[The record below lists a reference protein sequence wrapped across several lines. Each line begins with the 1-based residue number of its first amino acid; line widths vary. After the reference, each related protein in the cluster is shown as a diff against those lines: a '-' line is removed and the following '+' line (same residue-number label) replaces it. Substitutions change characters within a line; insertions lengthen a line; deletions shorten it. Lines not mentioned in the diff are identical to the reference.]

1 MQIYAGIMNAIGA
14 LVSKIEEQNLW
25 YKELYLSRNEYLKM
39 ADTTDT
45 NLYYVVSGSLHVFV
59 EQEERLHTIRLG
71 YEGDFIGA
79 LDSFITEKT
88 SPFYIQAI
96 KKTQLKVIR
105 KAAFMQLVQSSR
117 ELFALWY
124 TILEQLVYQQIERE
138 KDLLLDSPKAR
149 YERVW
154 NRSPQLFQHI
164 PHKYIASYLRM
175 TPETLSRIKKIKK

>member
-1 MQIYAGIMNAIGA
+1 MNSIAA
-14 LVSKIEEQNLW
+14 LADKIEEQNLW
-25 YKELYLSRNEYLKM
+25 HKELHLSRNEYLKM

-45 NLYYVVSGSLHVFV
+45 NLYFIVSGSVHIFV
-59 EQEERLHTIRLG
+59 EQDERLHTIRLG
-71 YEGDFIGA
+71 YEGNFIGA
-79 LDSFITEKT
+79 LDSFITEKA
-88 SPFYIQAI
+88 SPFYIQTI
-96 KKTQLKVIR
+96 KKTHFKVIH
-105 KAAFMQLVQSSR
+105 KAAFMGLVQSSQ

-138 KDLLLDSPKAR
+138 KDLLLDAPRAR

-175 TPETLSRIKKIKK
+175 TPETLSRIKKAKG

>member
-1 MQIYAGIMNAIGA
+1 MNSIAA
-14 LVSKIEEQNLW
+14 LADKIEEQNLW
-25 YKELYLSRNEYLKM
+25 HKELHLSRNEYLKM

-45 NLYYVVSGSLHVFV
+45 NLYYIVSGSVHIFV

-71 YEGDFIGA
+71 YEGNFIGA
-79 LDSFITEKT
+79 LDSFITEQA
-88 SPFYIQAI
+88 SPFYIQTI
-96 KKTQLKVIR
+96 KKTHFKVVS
-105 KAAFMQLVQSSR
+105 KAAFMELVQSSQ

-138 KDLLLDSPKAR
+138 KDLFLDSPRAR

-175 TPETLSRIKKIKK
+175 TPETLSRIKKGKG

>member
-1 MQIYAGIMNAIGA
+1 MNPIAA
-14 LVSKIEEQNLW
+14 LTQKIDEQGLW
-25 YKELYLSRNEYLKM
+25 HQELHLARSEYLKM

-45 NLYYVVSGSLHVFV
+45 NLYYIVSGSLHVFV

-71 YEGDFIGA
+71 YVGNFIGA
-79 LDSFITEKT
+79 LDSFITEAP
-88 SPFYIQAI
+88 SSFCLQAI
-96 KKTQLKVIR
+96 KKTHLKVIT
-105 KAAFMQLVQSSR
+105 KTAFMQLVQSSQ

-124 TILEQLVYQQIERE
+124 TLLEQLVYQQIERE

-154 NRSPQLFQHI
+154 KRSPQLFQHV

-175 TPETLSRIKKIKK
+175 MPETLSRIKKS

>member
-1 MQIYAGIMNAIGA
+1 MNSIAA
-14 LVSKIEEQNLW
+14 LADKIEEQNLW
-25 YKELYLSRNEYLKM
+25 HKELHLSRNEYLKM
-39 ADTTDT
+39 ADSTDT
-45 NLYYVVSGSLHVFV
+45 NLYFIVSGSVHIFV

-71 YEGDFIGA
+71 YEGNFIGA
-79 LDSFITEKT
+79 LDSFITEKA
-88 SPFYIQAI
+88 SPFYIQTI
-96 KKTQLKVIR
+96 KKTHFKVIS
-105 KAAFMQLVQSSR
+105 KTAFMELVQSSQ

-138 KDLLLDSPKAR
+138 KDLLLDAPRAR

-175 TPETLSRIKKIKK
+175 TPETFSRIKKTKS

>member
-1 MQIYAGIMNAIGA
+1 MNSIAA
-14 LVSKIEEQNLW
+14 LASTIEEQQLW
-25 YKELYLSRNEYLKM
+25 LKTVHLSRNEYLKM

-45 NLYYVVSGSLHVFV
+45 NLYYIVSGSLHVFV

-71 YEGDFIGA
+71 YEGNFIGA
-79 LDSFITEKT
+79 LDSFITESA
-88 SPFYIQAI
+88 SPFYLQAI
-96 KKTQLKVIR
+96 KKTTLKVIT
-105 KAAFMQLVQSSR
+105 KTAFMGLVQSNK

-138 KDLLLDSPKAR
+138 KDLLLDSPRAR

-154 NRSPQLFQHI
+154 KRSPQLFQHI

-175 TPETLSRIKKIKK
+175 TPETLSRIKKS